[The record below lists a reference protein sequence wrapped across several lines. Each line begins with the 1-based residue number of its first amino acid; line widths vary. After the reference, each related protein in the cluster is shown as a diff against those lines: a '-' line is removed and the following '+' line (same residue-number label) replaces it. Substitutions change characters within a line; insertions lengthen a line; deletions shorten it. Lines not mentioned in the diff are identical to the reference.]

1 MLDFPRLQVRPC
13 IAEFLRTGCRPPE
26 LRLRVERVIEVPVAI
41 PLHTHD
47 EGEEDQDGRPEA
59 TALYKAYRMF
69 LSDGEHTI
77 QALLKSQLH
86 ALVSHTDELAPGTVL
101 DIEDYELRAANRVVS
116 GGGSRQSP
124 GTVVFLAVGRYS
136 PVEPGTPDHSG
147 SLLEQG
153 EDFANGRFDRD
164 DGLSARPEKRQ
175 RTASVAADEASPART
190 SSQRDRSET
199 RTGNATNTPIPH
211 DTPGAASSHLPPKHI
226 EDQEIPRCRSA
237 GPMIAPSTKAKH
249 VVEPSRKILALSDLL
264 FPLTPLPRRNHIC
277 SVIAVVSWIS
287 PEVIKR
293 TYMPPKRDLR
303 LIDPSIVDT
312 IDQRRS
318 STAPSSL
325 PSSLPP
331 SRTANGTLGISM
343 SVFVDAAKFHPP
355 VGTVALF
362 RGLKTHEWDGI
373 SLNAYEKDCRNKEWF
388 VTDPARLAMLGVD
401 ASALKTW
408 WLETQKR
415 WEDAR
420 KI

>member
-1 MLDFPRLQVRPC
+1 MPIYILDLPGHWQRGGENIVPLPADFPRLQVRPC

-47 EGEEDQDGRPEA
+47 EGEEDQGGRPEA

-147 SLLEQG
+147 SLLQQG
-153 EDFANGRFDRD
+153 EDFATGRFDRD
-164 DGLSARPEKRQ
+164 DGLSTRPEKRQ

-190 SSQRDRSET
+190 SSQRDRSEA
-199 RTGNATNTPIPH
+199 RTGNAANTPIPH

-226 EDQEIPRCRSA
+226 
-237 GPMIAPSTKAKH
+237 
-249 VVEPSRKILALSDLL
+249 VEPSRKILALSDLL
-264 FPLTPLPRRNHIC
+264 FPLTPFPRRNHIC
-277 SVIAVVSWIS
+277 NVIAVVSWIS